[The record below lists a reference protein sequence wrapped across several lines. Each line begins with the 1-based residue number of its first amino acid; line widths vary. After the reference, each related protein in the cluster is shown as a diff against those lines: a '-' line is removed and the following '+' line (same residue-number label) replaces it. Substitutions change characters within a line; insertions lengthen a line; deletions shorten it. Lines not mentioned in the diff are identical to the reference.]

1 MFMFKFIC
9 SLYIIIKLKQKK
21 NENKQTS
28 FACMFPSSKSNYANI
43 NGLEQGCQTQVLE
56 GWSPAEF
63 RCNPN

>member
-21 NENKQTS
+21 MKINKLPL
-28 FACMFPSSKSNYANI
+28 PSSKSNYANI